1 MHPPAGPFGQPDRF
15 GSHPHTLFHSLNQP
29 RGSGTLDFAEQ
40 FQRSRPDYF
49 NVKSVRGS
57 SPAASLAAD
66 LCQNF
71 HIDNDASPHFPTPRR
86 ALFTTSTI
94 MNGME
99 AREYVTTPPLPPS
112 SSPGYMDM
120 DISPLPNK
128 APAVAQIE
136 VHSPT
141 PVPTPDED
149 DEMDLESPV
158 PAPRHA
164 FLEPPKPIAADRR
177 KMGLRRPSLT
187 RTKGYSTGTVPY
199 RSNPEQLPLFKFG
212 GESRLGSSSLS
223 LSECF
228 GESPPQ
234 ERRPQTSHSPSA
246 NVPGALRSKAHFASL
261 SGASA
266 MRTGSPITTAHA
278 RRPSNPFNR
287 PRRQFRRSLS
297 MFENPADMVKPKEPS
312 PPPSLQAVV
321 DVEEPAEPI
330 LPHFFP
336 EGQNDSIP
344 RITRTTFLEILDGRF
359 NENYDQKIVIDCR
372 FEYEYEGGHIDGAI
386 NYNDKDLLSSHLFE
400 TPMEGRTLLILHCEY
415 SAHRAPLM
423 ARHVR
428 AQDRAVNAE
437 FYPKLTYPEVYILD
451 GGYSGFFSEHR
462 ERCYPQAYVEMDAAE
477 HAFTCER
484 EMGKLRQNRKGLS
497 RAATF
502 AFGQQDRQICDSPTG
517 PSRSNTCDSSSPM
530 AIGASPCAIL
540 DRGHARRMASY

>member
-1 MHPPAGPFGQPDRF
+1 MSNSA
-15 GSHPHTLFHSLNQP
+15 PHS
-29 RGSGTLDFAEQ
+29 
-40 FQRSRPDYF
+40 
-49 NVKSVRGS
+49 
-57 SPAASLAAD
+57 
-66 LCQNF
+66 
-71 HIDNDASPHFPTPRR
+71 
-86 ALFTTSTI
+86 
-94 MNGME
+94 
-99 AREYVTTPPLPPS
+99 
-112 SSPGYMDM
+112 
-120 DISPLPNK
+120 
-128 APAVAQIE
+128 
-136 VHSPT
+136 
-141 PVPTPDED
+141 
-149 DEMDLESPV
+149 
-158 PAPRHA
+158 
-164 FLEPPKPIAADRR
+164 RR

-187 RTKGYSTGTVPY
+187 RTKGYSTGTMPY
-199 RSNPEQLPLFKFG
+199 RSNSEQLPLFKFG

-223 LSECF
+223 LSDCF

-266 MRTGSPITTAHA
+266 AMRTGSPITTAHA
-278 RRPSNPFNR
+278 RRPSNPFSR

-297 MFENPADMVKPKEPS
+297 MFDNPADMVKPKEPS
-312 PPPSLQAVV
+312 PPPSLQAVL
-321 DVEEPAEPI
+321 DVEEPAEPA

-336 EGQNDSIP
+336 EDPNDSIP
-344 RITRTTFLEILDGRF
+344 RITRSTFLDILDGKF
-359 NENYDQKIVIDCR
+359 NEKYDQKIVIDCR
-372 FEYEYEGGHIDGAI
+372 FEYEYEGGHVDGAI

-423 ARHVR
+423 AKHVR
-428 AQDRAVNAE
+428 SQDRAVNAE

-462 ERCYPQAYVEMDAAE
+462 ERCYPQAYVEMDAVE

-502 AFGQQDRQICDSPTG
+502 AFGQQDRRICDSPTG
-517 PSRSNTCDSSSPM
+517 PSRAYTCDSSSPM
-530 AIGASPCAIL
+530 AIGASPCAGI